1 MKKVLLLLCLC
12 SLYSLQFAQNSERT
26 WLETALEHTESGPE
40 RVDLLVRLADLIH
53 ISDAE
58 DALEYALEAESLAQR
73 LNYDVG
79 IGGAK
84 AQIGYAYLQLNKT
97 RRAIRNMEGALPY
110 LQKLGDSEL
119 LVPLYERLNW
129 ALTKQGKTQEA
140 SNYKQLA
147 LAIKQQEFA
156 DEAADRIEALK
167 DSVNVSS
174 EAASRA
180 RELAEKSLA
189 QRNVAES
196 ALLEQEAA
204 LLQQE
209 LELAHLQEEAAKLEM
224 DKMHLEME
232 TMENE
237 LRLQKVERRNF
248 WLGAGFFVALA
259 LALGIWQW
267 YRTRQARKMAEIE
280 KLQSEELRKIDQLKD
295 QFLANTSHELRTPL
309 NGMIGL
315 AEALYEGA
323 ENHSPEVRKENLAL
337 IISAGR
343 RLSNLV
349 NDLLDFSKMQQGAL
363 DLQTRA
369 VDLRSLTQI
378 VLKINESSA
387 KNKALFLNNL
397 VPEDL
402 PAIEA
407 DENRLQQVLI
417 NLVNNG
423 IKFTAEGSVSVSARE
438 KGERIQISVSDTGIG
453 IPEEKQDAIFE
464 AFVQADGSIQRQ
476 YGGTG
481 LGLTIC
487 RQLVELQGGRI
498 WVESITEEG
507 SNQSGTTFHIL
518 LPKAAPEAEVH
529 HPDKAVYEPS
539 PLTLKSLLEPTTTP
553 AKTTNGVS
561 LNAPDENRPFH
572 ILIVDDEIINH
583 QVLKHHL
590 AHPKFNLTVAS
601 NGAEALEAL
610 EREEKFDLVLLDI
623 MMPQMSGFEVCQRIR
638 QKYLPSELP
647 VIMIT
652 AKNQVEDLVAGLDH
666 GANDYIAKPF
676 SRDELLAR
684 IQAHLNLYHLNEV
697 SMRFVPN
704 EFLSSLGYET
714 LTDVNLGDHVQQ
726 EVTVFFSDIRG
737 YTALAEQMS
746 PEENF
751 RFVNAYV
758 GRMGPIIR
766 EYGGF
771 VNQYLGDG
779 IMALFMDGPAK
790 AIQAAVKM
798 QAAISEYNAHRRDL
812 GRPEIK
818 VGMGVHTGPL
828 IMGVIGDRLRN
839 DTATISDTVNTA
851 SRMEGLTKFYGAN
864 LLVSEAT
871 LRALDDPTD
880 FNYRYLGQ
888 VQVKGKK
895 IAIGVYEF
903 FDADPDADQT
913 LKWGAQQPFEQGLR
927 YYYARE
933 FQDAITTFGEV
944 LTINPADKAA
954 QHYLERARTYNQIG
968 VPDNWQG
975 VELMDQK

>member
-12 SLYSLQFAQNSERT
+12 SVYNLLYTQNSDRS
-26 WLETALEHTESGPE
+26 WLETALAHTESGTA
-40 RVDLLVRLADLIH
+40 RVDLLIRLADLLH
-53 ISDAE
+53 PTQAD
-58 DALEYALEAESLAQR
+58 DALQYAEEAEVLAEK
-73 LNYDVG
+73 LGYDIG
-79 IGGAK
+79 IGSAK
-84 AQIGYAYLQLNKT
+84 AQIGFAYLKLDKT
-97 RRAIRNMEGALPY
+97 RRGVRKLQDALPY
-110 LQKLGDSEL
+110 LQKIGDKEL
-119 LVPLYERLNW
+119 LLPVYERLSW
-129 ALTKQGKTQEA
+129 ALTKQGKTNEA
-140 SNYKQLA
+140 RAYKQLT
-147 LAIKQQEFA
+147 LAIKQQDFA
-156 DEAADRIEALK
+156 DQAADRIVALE
-167 DSVNVSS
+167 DSVDISS
-174 EAASRA
+174 EAAKSARA
-180 RELAEKSLA
+180 LA
-189 QRNVAES
+189 QKTLLQRDVAES
-196 ALLEQEAA
+196 ALMEQEAA

-209 LELAHLQEEAAKLEM
+209 LELAHLQEAAAKLEM
-224 DKMHLEME
+224 EKMHLQME
-232 TMENE
+232 TMEND
-237 LRLQKVERRNF
+237 LRLQKIERRNF
-248 WLGAGFFVALA
+248 WLGAAFFGALA
-259 LALGIWQW
+259 LGLGIWQW
-267 YRTRQARKMAEIE
+267 YRIRQARRMTEIE
-280 KLQSEELRKIDQLKD
+280 KLQTEELRKIDQLKD

-315 AEALYEGA
+315 SEALYEGV
-323 ENHSPEVRKENLAL
+323 ETHTPEVRKENLAL

-363 DLQTRA
+363 ELQTRA
-369 VDLRSLTQI
+369 VDLRSLTEI

-387 KNKALFLNNL
+387 KNKTLFLNNL

-402 PAIEA
+402 PAIQA
-407 DENRLQQVLI
+407 DEDRLQQVLI

-423 IKFTAEGSVSVSARE
+423 IKFTTEGSVSVSARE
-438 KGERIQISVSDTGIG
+438 KGDRIQISVSDTGIG
-453 IPEEKQDAIFE
+453 IPEEKQDTIFE

-487 RQLVELQGGRI
+487 RQLVELQEGRI
-498 WVESITEEG
+498 WVESIQEEG
-507 SNQSGTTFHIL
+507 SDDAGTTFHIL
-518 LPKAAPEAEVH
+518 LPKASPEAEVL
-529 HPDKAVYEPS
+529 HPSKIVFEPT
-539 PLTLKSLLEPTTTP
+539 PLTLKTLIQAPGKAVSGNVQLQPPT
-553 AKTTNGVS
+553 
-561 LNAPDENRPFH
+561 ENRPFH

-590 AHPKFNLTVAS
+590 AHPKFNLTVAN
-601 NGAEALEAL
+601 NGAEALAAL
-610 EREEKFDLVLLDI
+610 EQEEKFDLVLLDI
-623 MMPQMSGFEVCQRIR
+623 MMPHMSGFEVCQRIR
-638 QKYLPSELP
+638 QKYLPTELP
-647 VIMIT
+647 VIMVT

-704 EFLSSLGYET
+704 EFLSSLGYES
-714 LTDVNLGDHVQQ
+714 LTDVKLGDHVQQ

-737 YTALAEQMS
+737 YTALSEQMS

-766 EYGGF
+766 EHGGF

-779 IMALFMDGPAK
+779 IMALFMDGPEK
-790 AIQAAVKM
+790 AIQASVKM
-798 QAAISEYNAHRRDL
+798 QAEISEYNIHRKGL
-812 GRPEIK
+812 GRAEIK
-818 VGMGVHTGPL
+818 VGMGIHTGPL
-828 IMGVIGDRLRN
+828 IMGVIGDALRN
-839 DTATISDTVNTA
+839 DTATISDAVNTA

-871 LRALDDPTD
+871 LKTLDDPTE
-880 FNYRYLGQ
+880 FNFRYLGQ

-903 FDADPDADQT
+903 FDADPDSDQT
-913 LKWGAQQPFEQGLR
+913 LKWGVQQPFEQGLR
-927 YYYARE
+927 HYYARE

-944 LTINPADKAA
+944 LHINPADKAA
-954 QHYLERARTYNQIG
+954 QHYLERAKTYNQIG

-975 VELMDQK
+975 VELMDHK

>member
-12 SLYSLQFAQNSERT
+12 SIYSFLYPQNSDRA
-26 WLETALEHTESGPE
+26 WLETALAHTESGSE
-40 RVDLLVRLADLIH
+40 RVDLLIRLADLLH
-53 ISDAE
+53 ATQAD
-58 DALEYALEAESLAQR
+58 DALEYAEEAEKLAEE
-73 LNYDVG
+73 LGYDLG
-79 IGGAK
+79 IANAK
-84 AQIGYAYLQLNKT
+84 AQIGFAFLQLDKT
-97 RRAIRNMEGALPY
+97 RRGIRKLEDALPY
-110 LQKLGDSEL
+110 LQKIGDKAL
-119 LVPLYERLNW
+119 LLPLYERLSW
-129 ALTKQGKTQEA
+129 ALTKQGKADEA
-140 SNYKQLA
+140 LTYKQLT
-147 LAIKQQEFA
+147 LAIKQQDFS
-156 DEAADRIEALK
+156 DQAADRIVALE
-167 DSVNVSS
+167 DSVDISS
-174 EAASRA
+174 EAAKSARA
-180 RELAEKSLA
+180 LAKRTLR
-189 QRNVAES
+189 QRDVAES
-196 ALLEQEAA
+196 ALMEQEAA

-248 WLGAGFFVALA
+248 WLGAAFFAALA
-259 LALGIWQW
+259 LGLGIWQW
-267 YRTRQARKMAEIE
+267 YRIRQARKMTEIE
-280 KLQSEELRKIDQLKD
+280 KQQTEELRKIDQLKD

-315 AEALYEGA
+315 AEALYEGS
-323 ENHSPEVRKENLAL
+323 ETHSSEVRKENLAL

-343 RLSNLV
+343 RLNNLV

-363 DLQTRA
+363 EVQTRA
-369 VDLRSLTQI
+369 VDLRSLTEI

-387 KNKALFLNNL
+387 KNKALFINNL

-402 PAIEA
+402 PPIQA
-407 DENRLQQVLI
+407 DEDRLQQVLI

-423 IKFTAEGSVSVSARE
+423 IKFTTEGSVSVSARE
-438 KGERIQISVSDTGIG
+438 KGDRIQISVSDTGIG

-487 RQLVELQGGRI
+487 RQLVELQDGRI
-498 WVESITEEG
+498 WVESIPEEG
-507 SNQSGTTFHIL
+507 SKESGTTFHIL
-518 LPKAAPEAEVH
+518 LPKASPEAEVL
-529 HPDKAVYEPS
+529 HPSKVAFEPTPLSLKTFLETPEKAVS
-539 PLTLKSLLEPTTTP
+539 
-553 AKTTNGVS
+553 NNVS
-561 LNAPDENRPFH
+561 LKPPTENRPFH

-590 AHPKFNLTVAS
+590 AHPKFNLTVAN
-601 NGAEALEAL
+601 NGAEALAAL
-610 EREEKFDLVLLDI
+610 EQEVKFDLVLLDI
-623 MMPQMSGFEVCQRIR
+623 MMPHMSGFEVCQRIR
-638 QKYLPSELP
+638 QKYLASELP
-647 VIMIT
+647 VIMVT

-704 EFLSSLGYET
+704 EFLSSLGYES
-714 LTDVNLGDHVQQ
+714 LTDVKLGDHVQQ

-737 YTALAEQMS
+737 YTALSEQMS

-766 EYGGF
+766 EHGGF

-779 IMALFMDGPAK
+779 IMALFMDGPEK

-798 QAAISEYNAHRRDL
+798 QAEISEYNIYRKKL
-812 GRPEIK
+812 GRAEIK
-818 VGMGVHTGPL
+818 VGMGIHTGPL

-839 DTATISDTVNTA
+839 DTATISDAVNTA

-871 LRALDDPTD
+871 LKALDDPTEFD
-880 FNYRYLGQ
+880 FRYLGQ

-903 FDADPDADQT
+903 FDADLDSDQT

-927 YYYARE
+927 HYYARE
-933 FQDAITTFGEV
+933 FKDAITTFGEV
-944 LTINPADKAA
+944 LHINPADKAA
-954 QHYLERARTYNQIG
+954 QHYLERAKTYNQIG

-975 VELMDQK
+975 VELMDHK